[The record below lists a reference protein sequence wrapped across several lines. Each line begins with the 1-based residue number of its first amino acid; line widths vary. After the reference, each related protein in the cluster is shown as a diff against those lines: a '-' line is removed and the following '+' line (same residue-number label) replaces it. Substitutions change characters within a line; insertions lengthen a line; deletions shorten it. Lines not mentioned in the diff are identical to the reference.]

1 MRFKKEGEQQRNISQ
16 IFVQLSTPCLP
27 LKIYHLSYF
36 TYRQSK
42 FYVLFPRIQEEK
54 PGKLWERWYFMK
66 KSELNDKNKAM
77 YEQLWLRYFN
87 DSLLAQGIITK
98 EEHQKMNTR
107 IVNRKG
113 RVTPSPNL

>member
-1 MRFKKEGEQQRNISQ
+1 MRRN
-16 IFVQLSTPCLP
+16 
-27 LKIYHLSYF
+27 
-36 TYRQSK
+36 
-42 FYVLFPRIQEEK
+42 EA
-54 PGKLWERWYFMK
+54 
-66 KSELNDKNKAM
+66 NDKNKGQ

-87 DSLLAQGIITK
+87 DSLLEKGIITK

>member
-1 MRFKKEGEQQRNISQ
+1 MNKKEATN
-16 IFVQLSTPCLP
+16 
-27 LKIYHLSYF
+27 
-36 TYRQSK
+36 QSK
-42 FYVLFPRIQEEK
+42 AQF
-54 PGKLWERWYFMK
+54 
-66 KSELNDKNKAM
+66 
-77 YEQLWLRYFN
+77 EQLWLRYFN

>member
-1 MRFKKEGEQQRNISQ
+1 MRKNEQI
-16 IFVQLSTPCLP
+16 
-27 LKIYHLSYF
+27 
-36 TYRQSK
+36 
-42 FYVLFPRIQEEK
+42 
-54 PGKLWERWYFMK
+54 
-66 KSELNDKNKAM
+66 DKNKAQ

-87 DSLLAQGIITK
+87 DSLLEKGIITK